1 MNSKKAHG
9 YRSPAVVATVLM
21 ISQVAHAQTPL
32 DAKASSADSLEEVV
46 VVGQRASLE
55 KAVQIKR
62 NAAQVVDSVVADD
75 IGKFPDNTVAEA
87 LQRVPGIQTVNGF
100 NNEII
105 NPLIR
110 GLGDIL
116 TTVDGREMFTGVGRG
131 FAFQDL
137 PAEALAR
144 ADVYKSSSA
153 DLIEGG
159 VAGVIDLRLHKPF
172 DFKEG
177 LSLAGTARGFYGE
190 EVGKTSYKLG
200 FLASERQDT
209 SVGQMGLLVDVS
221 YSDIQFNRPISF
233 NCDPRSGSNGPP
245 GAPGI
250 VLPTC
255 VGGLTDT
262 GAYQRPQAN
271 VAFQWRPNEKLEV
284 YADGLFAGYRTKFQT
299 DFIFTDIFGA
309 NNITNPVATSDCFSS
324 HVNGAGFL
332 GSNTDPIQN
341 LCFGSSASFNSA
353 PGTPGNQ
360 GLQGLTSTQAKTAKT
375 DQYQIGGG
383 VKYNDGNLHLGG
395 DLSELISENS
405 NRNIIVDIG
414 KQIAQANI
422 VVNNGGFGTTDMPGN
437 PLGNPTDFRFRNSLY
452 QDINRSDSRLTAL
465 NLHGQYDL
473 SVAIQLQFGFRY
485 GDRSSVYRAVQAFPG
500 APGGDRNTR
509 VNSVGLPSNFL
520 VVSPADIPQIN
531 GGAHWLTPN
540 ADYLRSNTDQLR
552 ALYGQAPGDPA
563 WNPTENFDAKEKTY
577 AAYFQ
582 PKYSFQ
588 LGGGT
593 VLDGLFGGRLTRTDR
608 DLAGTGRVSGV
619 LTPVTTHT
627 SDTDFLPNLS
637 GRLRFTPDTQLRF
650 SAAQAIS
657 RPTFSDLNP
666 GLTYSVPLN
675 ANIQPNGNAGNPNL
689 KPQKV
694 NAYDV
699 TIEHYFSRSSYV
711 EAAVYYRTLKDRV
724 AVGSSPEVIGG
735 ITYIITRP
743 RNLGSATLQGFE
755 LSAQYFFDS
764 LPGVWSGLGGFGNYT
779 YADSKIKTPGDSLNG
794 FPLLGVSKNSYNV
807 GGLYEKYGFT
817 SRLVY
822 AWRDIYND
830 FQFGCDLV
838 PGQTFCGDPSKPAA
852 FNKVKAYGRLD
863 FSLGY
868 DVSKWLTVSVDAN
881 NLTGAKYHSYFN
893 TSAFPHDIR
902 TDDRFYGVSARAKW

>member
-1 MNSKKAHG
+1 MA
-9 YRSPAVVATVLM
+9 AVLM
-21 ISQVAHAQTPL
+21 VAHLAHAETVSDAQAGDAATL
-32 DAKASSADSLEEVV
+32 DEVV
-46 VVGQRASLE
+46 VTGQRASLE

-62 NAAQVVDSVVADD
+62 NADQIVESVVADD

-87 LQRVPGIQTVNGF
+87 LQRIPGIQTVNGF
-100 NNEII
+100 NNEIV

-110 GLGDIL
+110 GIGDIL

-159 VAGVIDLRLHKPF
+159 VAGVIDLKLHKPF
-172 DFKEG
+172 DFKQG

-190 EVGKTSYKLG
+190 EAGKASYKLG
-200 FLASERQDT
+200 FLASDRKET

-245 GAPGI
+245 GAPGV

-271 VAFQWRPNEKLEV
+271 AAFQWRPNDKLEV

-332 GSNTDPIQN
+332 GSNTDPTQS

-360 GLQGLTSTQAKTAKT
+360 GLQGLTSTQAKTGIT
-375 DQYQIGGG
+375 DQYRAGGG
-383 VKYNDGNLHLGG
+383 VKYNDGALHLNA
-395 DLSELISENS
+395 DLSHLISENK

-422 VVNNGGFGTTDMPGN
+422 VTNNGGFGTTDMPGN
-437 PLGNPTDFRFRNSLY
+437 PLGDPTNFRFRNSFY
-452 QDINRSDSRLTAL
+452 QDLNRSDSRLTAL
-465 NLHGQYDL
+465 SLNGRYDL
-473 SVAIQLQFGFRY
+473 SGVIQELQFGFRY
-485 GDRSSVYRAVQAFPG
+485 GDRSSLYRAVQAYPG
-500 APGGDRNTR
+500 APGGDRNTL
-509 VNSVGLPSNFL
+509 VNSVGLPPNFL

-531 GGAHWLTPN
+531 GGAHWITPN
-540 ADYLRSNTDQLR
+540 ADYLRSHTDQLR

-563 WNPTENFDAKEKTY
+563 WNPTEDFDAKERTY

-582 PKYSFQ
+582 PKYSFD
-588 LGGGT
+588 LGGGR
-593 VLDGLFGGRLTRTDR
+593 VLDGLLGGRLTKTSR
-608 DLAGTGRVSGV
+608 DLTGTGLVNGV

-627 SDTDFLPNLS
+627 SDTYLLPNLS
-637 GRLRFTPDTQLRF
+637 GRLRFTPATQLRF
-650 SAAQAIS
+650 SAAQAIA
-657 RPTFSDLNP
+657 RPFFGDLNP

-675 ANIQPNGNAGNPNL
+675 ANIRPNGSAGNPNL

-694 NAYDV
+694 TTYDMTV
-699 TIEHYFSRSSYV
+699 EHYFSRAGYV

-724 AVGSSPEVIGG
+724 ATGSSPEVIGG
-735 ITYIITRP
+735 LTYDITRP
-743 RNLGSATLQGFE
+743 RNIGSAKLKGFE

-764 LPGVWSGLGGFGNYT
+764 LPGALSGIGGFGNYT
-779 YADSKIKTPGDSLNG
+779 YADSKITTPGDSLNG

-807 GGLYEKYGFT
+807 GALYEKYGLT
-817 SRLVY
+817 GRLVY
-822 AWRDIYND
+822 TWRDRFND
-830 FQFGCDLV
+830 FQFGCALV
-838 PGQTFCGDPSKPAA
+838 PTQTFCGDPSKPAA

-868 DVSKWLTVSVDAN
+868 DISRELSVSVDGN
-881 NLTGAKYHSYFN
+881 NVTGAKYHSYFD
-893 TSAFPHDIR
+893 TPAFPHDIR
-902 TDDRFYGVSARAKW
+902 SDDRFYGVSVRAKW